1 MTRII
6 TLVAFSVLA
15 AALNSMIAYAAET
28 GPVAIVEDVSFDTGE
43 LQFMDLLGSGP
54 IKGIPQAG
62 LA

>member
-43 LQFMDLLGSGP
+43 LQFMDLLVDR
-54 IKGIPQAG
+54 I
-62 LA
+62 